1 MSATT
6 DQILD
11 QLKSLT
17 LLEAAELVKQIE
29 EAFGVSAAAPAG
41 GMMMMAAPGAGGG
54 AAAEAVEEQTAFDVI
69 LDDVPADKKIAILK
83 VVRTITGLG
92 LKEAKDLVESTPKP
106 VKEGAAKEEAADI
119 KKQLEEAGAKAT
131 VK

>member
-17 LLEAAELVKQIE
+17 LLEASELVKQIE

-41 GMMMMAAPGAGGG
+41 GMMMMAAPGA
-54 AAAEAVEEQTAFDVI
+54 AATAEPVEEQTAFDVI
-69 LDDVPADKKIAILK
+69 LEDVPADKKIAILK

-119 KKQLEEAGAKAT
+119 KKQLEEAGAKVA

>member
-17 LLEAAELVKQIE
+17 LLEASELVKQIE

-41 GMMMMAAPGAGGG
+41 GMMMMAAPGA
-54 AAAEAVEEQTAFDVI
+54 AATAEPVEEQTAFDVI
-69 LDDVPADKKIAILK
+69 LEDVPADKKIAILK

-119 KKQLEEAGAKAT
+119 KKQLEEAGAKVS

>member
-6 DQILD
+6 DNILE

-29 EAFGVSAAAPAG
+29 EAFGVSAAAPVGVAIAG
-41 GMMMMAAPGAGGG
+41 PAAGPAT
-54 AAAEAVEEQTAFDVI
+54 AEPVEEQTEFDVI
-69 LDDVPADKKIAILK
+69 LESVPADKKIAVLK
-83 VVRTITGLG
+83 IVREITGLG
-92 LKEAKDLVESTPKP
+92 LKEAKDLVEAAPKP
-106 VKEGAAKEEAADI
+106 VKEGIAKDAAEDA
-119 KKQLEEAGAKAT
+119 KKRIEEAGGKVT

>member
-17 LLEAAELVKQIE
+17 LLEASELVKQIE

-41 GMMMMAAPGAGGG
+41 GMMMMAAPGAA
-54 AAAEAVEEQTAFDVI
+54 AAAEPVEEQTAFDVI
-69 LDDVPADKKIAILK
+69 LEEVPADKKIAILK

-119 KKQLEEAGAKAT
+119 KKQLEEAGAKVA